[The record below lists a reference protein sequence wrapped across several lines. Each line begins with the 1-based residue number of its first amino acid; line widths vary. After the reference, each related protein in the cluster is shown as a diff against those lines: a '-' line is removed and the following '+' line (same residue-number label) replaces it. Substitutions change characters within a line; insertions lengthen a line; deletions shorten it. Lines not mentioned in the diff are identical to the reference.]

1 MDSPDKIGDL
11 SINCSNEDLNN
22 ELTTSFHEQILP
34 SAATEDN
41 SSLEIGIKNSN
52 IADPLT
58 DISKADTISSNLS
71 KSQVLVENINALS
84 KEISSDS
91 DSEKLDSDINFSSHG
106 TLGENLIHSS
116 DTLSCSPHENQQK
129 SLSFSVSKFYNNY
142 DIKSLELSSTSSDS
156 SLDLDL
162 ENSSISKND
171 LDKLPK
177 NSVEE
182 SNKEKYPS
190 SFEENEL
197 LEKEDIASS
206 SKSDICLLNDNAN
219 LLSNTVSPTG
229 KMMLP
234 DKGSDE
240 SNCRDELNNLVSKS
254 EDSGCLNVTEQS
266 DLLSPAQNKIQE
278 IPLPV
283 SILNLEKISKETS
296 VKNNLETNSCISE
309 FVQNAFIEGES
320 DIQEII
326 PSTISLELT
335 SNKSESCIAENKVS
349 SSVIENPRK
358 EQKEFDSILPE
369 NSIVFPRC
377 HSIKSLDDSTLDVN
391 KDSIHSFIED
401 DNNIYAVAE
410 NISIT
415 AENNADSLPYD
426 SDQDMES
433 DVSLKFHDDSPSQS
447 GDETLLDNTED
458 CHTEKVGKNSELIL
472 EPVETKG
479 KNVSSD
485 IKQQEKNCSNLP
497 KSKEVEEN
505 VHSNVPQNME
515 IVEEFDVKESFTS
528 KSENNIKMNDFHSD
542 QVKTGTKFES
552 QSSNSKSCV
561 EELERNVPEK
571 NKDSEC
577 MIENHSNM
585 FSLSVEG
592 VVPNVIDKESIDDS
606 KEVISHTKPYQ
617 NLVAENNT
625 EKPCDINVE
634 PTINQRL
641 KNELMVTK
649 INVSLCKDY
658 DVNISKENEN
668 IDCLQESLASTN
680 LSKSTHIEETE
691 SNTSTDASESS
702 NCTVEKS
709 ENILEQKSLSAENL
723 DISNSSHDSLQ
734 ILPSHT
740 KDTSCYETVC
750 SPVKSPS
757 TFLFD
762 FSKKSDLI
770 NESQDMEMEYSS
782 DNQNNETFS
791 TTPSAMCQIVEDL
804 PSVEPKTLNSVEK
817 SSETFCAD
825 ENTLYTEET
834 NSQKDECVKT
844 DRLDEKHNS
853 KSEESVGSKS
863 PFYISE
869 EKKLENKNLCESFI
883 APDSNQASINSLK
896 VIKMVNNERK
906 GSEEQVEQPK
916 VCFMEEKKYV
926 KNNDSKENGSAL
938 LQQSSVKAVVEE
950 EQLPEIKDSTVDFET
965 SCCNPSCTVNENTE
979 HLKDVNED
987 LTEKQSLL
995 LEVETYFRKKEDLKV
1010 SRHVDMQ
1017 QEFLSKGNFDW
1028 DDFLEK
1034 TISETTPPTAFL
1046 HVERSIETGVCVNQ
1060 VLEVLLADDKAS
1072 TDHSSTWLSYW
1083 PAKVVSSCGSLLRLK
1098 YLVSAQLKS
1107 SNAISD
1113 FWCELSNPKIRP
1125 LGWSKEK
1132 NIPIQP
1138 PPEFQSEN
1146 DFILDE
1152 GTLTTLDPVPEEA
1165 FDCEKRELFNR
1176 ISEGT
1181 LLEVLDSQYPYDG
1194 MIVKVLKNVGGRLL
1208 LSFTEEAASHDLDKT
1223 TFWLFFL
1230 DKRIRPLGWIYKRGE
1245 PYRYKNSNFKELLK
1259 DFDKTNDRGTTFL
1272 SSLNT
1277 SFCNHNLEEG
1287 MHLEAFNPVNSQ
1299 SIHAAVVS
1307 RVLSDSY
1314 FELKIDDYSWV
1325 TTIED
1330 PLIVPCGF
1338 AEENCLD
1345 LIPPNNY
1352 SQEEFSW
1359 RSYVTLK
1366 DSRMSP
1372 CEAFPKHTLSSEL
1385 GFDVGQ
1391 KLEVASPVDPD
1402 QICIATIERV
1412 LQHILLLKSDS
1423 NPNFLFYRSA
1433 ASMDIFPAGWAHSN
1447 SYPLAVPYWY
1457 VERSRNPSVSQNE
1470 ENDILPDSIVNIEKS
1485 PWTNYNSLWCPR
1497 LFINHCCNPGTYLSK
1512 TKVSKMA
1519 QSVGP
1524 GPLPLVLRDV
1534 ISMTINAAYIPTR
1547 VLRELQ
1553 NLKKMHSSWQ
1563 SIPLKAKILMSC
1575 PNLWSFDNIG
1585 ENCPLVCNKQ
1595 VLPKDKAPITLV
1607 LPKEKPPITLVLSK
1621 EKAHITM
1628 NMLMI
1633 SSGTA
1638 MYRGRGGIRGSVF
1651 RRKKGGKKRL
1661 FYPIKPSANNN
1672 EDNTEEF
1679 CYPEEGEEV
1688 EEVISESEGESRPSS
1703 PSSSDVQRKLKPKR
1717 ILSSLEITM
1726 NDSRS
1731 CDIIKERSTKRS
1743 RGEIETDFSSRQQT
1757 TTGVRTE
1764 DTSGDRKKARIEE
1777 KSEIEVE
1784 AETEAEAVIYG
1795 LETAQVDSDP
1805 LGWSIDDV
1813 ERYVSSQPDIS
1824 HHAVK
1829 LKEQEVDGRALLL
1842 LNLPSLIHHMGLPHS
1857 VAVILAQHICK
1868 VKMAHFVNYYP
1879 KYVKKIT

>member
-1 MDSPDKIGDL
+1 MDSPDKIV
-11 SINCSNEDLNN
+11 ITNSNIAP
-22 ELTTSFHEQILP
+22 T

-41 SSLEIGIKNSN
+41 SLLEIGIKNSN

-58 DISKADTISSNLS
+58 DIIKKA
-71 KSQVLVENINALS
+71 
-84 KEISSDS
+84 SSDS
-91 DSEKLDSDINFSSHG
+91 DSEKLDSDINFRSNE

-129 SLSFSVSKFYNNY
+129 SLTFSVSKFYNNY

-156 SLDLDL
+156 SFDLDL

-171 LDKLPK
+171 LDKIPK

-182 SNKEKYPS
+182 SNKEKYGS

-197 LEKEDIASS
+197 VVKEDIASS

-219 LLSNTVSPTG
+219 LVSNTVSPTG
-229 KMMLP
+229 KVMLP

-254 EDSGCLNVTEQS
+254 EDSGCLNVTEQ
-266 DLLSPAQNKIQE
+266 K
-278 IPLPV
+278 
-283 SILNLEKISKETS
+283 KISKETC
-296 VKNNLETNSCISE
+296 VKNNLETDSCNSE

-320 DIQEII
+320 DIQEIN
-326 PSTISLELT
+326 PSTISLELA
-335 SNKSESCIAENKVS
+335 I
-349 SSVIENPRK
+349 IENPRK
-358 EQKEFDSILPE
+358 EQKEFDSLLSE

-377 HSIKSLDDSTLDVN
+377 HSIKSLGDSTLDVN

-401 DNNIYAVAE
+401 DDNIYAVAE

-433 DVSLKFHDDSPSQS
+433 DVSLKFHDDSPYQS
-447 GDETLLDNTED
+447 GDETLLDNVED
-458 CHTEKVGKNSELIL
+458 HHKEKDGKNNELIL

-485 IKQQEKNCSNLP
+485 TKQQEKTCSNLP
-497 KSKEVEEN
+497 KSKEVEEH

-515 IVEEFDVKESFTS
+515 VVEEFDVKESFTS

-542 QVKTGTKFES
+542 QVKAGTKFES

-571 NKDSEC
+571 SKDSEC
-577 MIENHSNM
+577 MMENLSN
-585 FSLSVEG
+585 FSLSVVG
-592 VVPNVIDKESIDDS
+592 VVPNVIGKENIGDS
-606 KEVISHTKPYQ
+606 KEVISQTNPYQ

-634 PTINQRL
+634 PTINQSL

-649 INVSLCKDY
+649 INVSLSKED

-668 IDCLQESLASTN
+668 IDCLQESLTSTN
-680 LSKSTHIEETE
+680 LSKSMHTEETE
-691 SNTSTDASESS
+691 SNTSTDASEGSI
-702 NCTVEKS
+702 CTVEKS
-709 ENILEQKSLSAENL
+709 ENILEQKSFSAENL

-740 KDTSCYETVC
+740 KDTSCNETVC

-770 NESQDMEMEYSS
+770 NESQDIEMEYSS

-804 PSVEPKTLNSVEK
+804 PSIESKTLNSVEK

-834 NSQKDECVKT
+834 NSQKDECVKN

-863 PFYISE
+863 PFYISG
-869 EKKLENKNLCESFI
+869 EKKLENKNLCGSFI
-883 APDSNQASINSLK
+883 APNSNQASINSLK
-896 VIKMVNNERK
+896 VIKMINNEGN
-906 GSEEQVEQPK
+906 GSEEQVEQPE
-916 VCFMEEKKYV
+916 VCFIEETKRV
-926 KNNDSKENGSAL
+926 KNNNSDENGSAL

-950 EQLPEIKDSTVDFET
+950 EQLSEMKDSLKTHTTVDFET

-979 HLKDVNED
+979 QLKDINED

-1060 VLEVLLADDKAS
+1060 VLEVLIADDKTI
-1072 TDHSSTWLSYW
+1072 TDHTSTWLSYW

-1132 NIPIQP
+1132 NIPMKP
-1138 PPEFQSEN
+1138 PPEFQSEK
-1146 DFILDE
+1146 DSILDE
-1152 GTLTTLDPVPEEA
+1152 ETLTILDPVPEEA

-1208 LSFTEEAASHDLDKT
+1208 LSFTEEAASQDVDKT

-1245 PYRYKNSNFKELLK
+1245 PYSVCCHYL
-1259 DFDKTNDRGTTFL
+1259 DL
-1272 SSLNT
+1272 SSHWKIRYTLLL
-1277 SFCNHNLEEG
+1277 F
-1287 MHLEAFNPVNSQ
+1287 
-1299 SIHAAVVS
+1299 
-1307 RVLSDSY
+1307 
-1314 FELKIDDYSWV
+1314 LKIMV
-1325 TTIED
+1325 QTT
-1330 PLIVPCGF
+1330 
-1338 AEENCLD
+1338 
-1345 LIPPNNY
+1345 
-1352 SQEEFSW
+1352 
-1359 RSYVTLK
+1359 
-1366 DSRMSP
+1366 
-1372 CEAFPKHTLSSEL
+1372 
-1385 GFDVGQ
+1385 
-1391 KLEVASPVDPD
+1391 
-1402 QICIATIERV
+1402 
-1412 LQHILLLKSDS
+1412 
-1423 NPNFLFYRSA
+1423 
-1433 ASMDIFPAGWAHSN
+1433 
-1447 SYPLAVPYWY
+1447 
-1457 VERSRNPSVSQNE
+1457 
-1470 ENDILPDSIVNIEKS
+1470 
-1485 PWTNYNSLWCPR
+1485 
-1497 LFINHCCNPGTYLSK
+1497 
-1512 TKVSKMA
+1512 
-1519 QSVGP
+1519 
-1524 GPLPLVLRDV
+1524 
-1534 ISMTINAAYIPTR
+1534 
-1547 VLRELQ
+1547 
-1553 NLKKMHSSWQ
+1553 WQ
-1563 SIPLKAKILMSC
+1563 SK
-1575 PNLWSFDNIG
+1575 
-1585 ENCPLVCNKQ
+1585 
-1595 VLPKDKAPITLV
+1595 
-1607 LPKEKPPITLVLSK
+1607 
-1621 EKAHITM
+1621 
-1628 NMLMI
+1628 
-1633 SSGTA
+1633 
-1638 MYRGRGGIRGSVF
+1638 
-1651 RRKKGGKKRL
+1651 
-1661 FYPIKPSANNN
+1661 
-1672 EDNTEEF
+1672 
-1679 CYPEEGEEV
+1679 
-1688 EEVISESEGESRPSS
+1688 
-1703 PSSSDVQRKLKPKR
+1703 
-1717 ILSSLEITM
+1717 
-1726 NDSRS
+1726 
-1731 CDIIKERSTKRS
+1731 
-1743 RGEIETDFSSRQQT
+1743 
-1757 TTGVRTE
+1757 
-1764 DTSGDRKKARIEE
+1764 
-1777 KSEIEVE
+1777 
-1784 AETEAEAVIYG
+1784 
-1795 LETAQVDSDP
+1795 
-1805 LGWSIDDV
+1805 
-1813 ERYVSSQPDIS
+1813 
-1824 HHAVK
+1824 
-1829 LKEQEVDGRALLL
+1829 
-1842 LNLPSLIHHMGLPHS
+1842 
-1857 VAVILAQHICK
+1857 
-1868 VKMAHFVNYYP
+1868 
-1879 KYVKKIT
+1879 